1 MQFQVPQY
9 IDVEDHIVGPLTIRQ
24 FLYLATGFLIIFT
37 SYFFLVMWLWL
48 PIALLVAGASFA
60 LALAK
65 YNGRPLASILVAGFR
80 YLSRPRTYAWHPES
94 AGSAPSPSAT
104 GATGLL
110 ARIGLAFTAG
120 TKPLPGRERTSPGF
134 PSRSIPVPAPD
145 ETLRSV
151 SGDQTTAKRID
162 YR

>member
-37 SYFFLVMWLWL
+37 SYFFLVTWLWL
-48 PIALLVAGASFA
+48 PLALLVAGASLA
-60 LALAK
+60 LALVK
-65 YNGRPLASILVAGFR
+65 YNGRPLTSILVAAFR
-80 YLSRPRTYAWHPES
+80 YASRPKTYSWR
-94 AGSAPSPSAT
+94 AGDTAPAT
-104 GATGLL
+104 PPYTGLL
-110 ARIGLAFTAG
+110 ARLGLAFAAG
-120 TKPLPGRERTSPGF
+120 TKPLPGRERGTPGF
-134 PSRSIPVPAPD
+134 TSRSIPVPAPD

-151 SGDQTTAKRID
+151 SGEQGTAKRVD

>member
-24 FLYLATGFLIIFT
+24 FLYLAVGFFIIFGL
-37 SYFFLVMWLWL
+37 YFPLEMWLWL
-48 PIALLVAGASFA
+48 PIAIVVAGAS
-60 LALAK
+60 LALAFVK
-65 YNGRPLASILVAGFR
+65 YNGRPLLTILLAAFR
-80 YLSRPRTYAWHPES
+80 YLSRPKIYAWR
-94 AGSAPSPSAT
+94 AGTPAPAT
-104 GATGLL
+104 PLLASGLL
-110 ARIGLAFTAG
+110 SRLGLAFAAG
-120 TKPLPGRERTSPGF
+120 TKPLPGRERTTPGF

-151 SGDQTTAKRID
+151 SGEQSVAKRID